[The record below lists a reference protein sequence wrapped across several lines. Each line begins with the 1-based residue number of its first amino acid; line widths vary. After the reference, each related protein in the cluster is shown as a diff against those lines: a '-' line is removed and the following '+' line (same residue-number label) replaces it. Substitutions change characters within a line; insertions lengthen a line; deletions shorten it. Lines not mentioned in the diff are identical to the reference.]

1 MLPSLRGVSS
11 RGSGAGMP
19 GCCLDGGRRFTASPL
34 PHPPRVLTVS
44 GYEIVVV
51 THPRGSCESFESRV
65 MSRIA
70 LYLIHIYALKH
81 EQPAHK
87 SYCRT
92 ARVRVSEGC

>member
-1 MLPSLRGVSS
+1 VLPSLRGVSS

-87 SYCRT
+87 SYCAT
-92 ARVRVSEGC
+92 